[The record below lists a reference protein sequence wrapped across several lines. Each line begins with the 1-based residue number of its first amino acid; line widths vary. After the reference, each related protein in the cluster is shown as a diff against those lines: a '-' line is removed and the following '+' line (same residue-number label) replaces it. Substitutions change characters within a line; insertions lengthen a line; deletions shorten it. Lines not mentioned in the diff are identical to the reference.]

1 MGFSLVSSLR
11 NLEDVPEL
19 VVSKEVKKRQVFN
32 QDIDVS
38 RLYIM
43 FFSEIFSFPTNFFSG
58 WNQQIVPFTKLEF

>member
-1 MGFSLVSSLR
+1 MEFTLVSRLH

-19 VVSKEVKKRQVFN
+19 TISKEVKKKQLFN

-58 WNQQIVPFTKLEF
+58 WNQQIVTFTKLEF